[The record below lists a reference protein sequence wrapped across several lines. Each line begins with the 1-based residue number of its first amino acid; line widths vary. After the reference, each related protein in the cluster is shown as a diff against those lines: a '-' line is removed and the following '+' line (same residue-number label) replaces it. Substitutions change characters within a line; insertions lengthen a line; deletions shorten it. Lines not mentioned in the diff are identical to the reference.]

1 MTTSTIKSICLAVF
15 LSVSAVSLDTHAAS
29 LKPRIVVLT
38 DIKNFEP
45 DDQQSLTRLLVH
57 ADLYEIEGIVIS
69 TSWGFKDMHDHL
81 NSIDIATSVIDAYEK
96 DLPNLMKRSNQT
108 GFAQDNERQ
117 EIGYWPSAQ
126 YLRDRTMFG
135 SMYRG
140 TARLGKENN
149 SKGSDLIIK
158 LADEDDDRPI
168 WITFWG
174 GGNTLAQ
181 SIWQVQKTR
190 SESEL
195 KKFLH
200 KVRAYAI
207 ADQDRSNIKGDDRL
221 ASLDSSSHAWMRRTF
236 SDDLLFIWED
246 SAWWYQVGFGRDCW
260 SEYATHVQGHGNLGN
275 QYPKYHFGVEGDTPS
290 FLHLM
295 PNGLNNPDVPTQAG
309 WGGYSEWGLGE
320 DKNGYSYVNRTGDA
334 HTICR
339 NYAKYFYPAS
349 FNNFA
354 ARMDWAKEGKGN
366 RNPVVVVNGD
376 DSLDILTLKPN
387 QGAAVKLDASK
398 TTDPDGDTLSYKW
411 WVQPEA
417 GSCTGTVEIRNRIS
431 NQALIEIPEDSA
443 GKAFHVICEVR
454 DDGVPNLT
462 SYRRIIFAAQ
472 ACTPTPE
479 ELEK

>member
-1 MTTSTIKSICLAVF
+1 MQSVFSIC
-15 LSVSAVSLDTHAAS
+15 SAAS
-29 LKPRIVVLT
+29 LLVCLDSLDAQAAPLKPRLVVLT
-38 DIKNFEP
+38 DIENSEP

-69 TSWGFKDMHDHL
+69 TSWGLKDMNEHL
-81 NSIDIATSVIDAYEK
+81 SSIDLAIGVIDAYEK
-96 DLPNLMKRSNQT
+96 DLPNLLKRSNQT
-108 GFAQDNERQ
+108 GFAQDDERQ

-126 YLRDRTMFG
+126 YLKDRTMFG

-140 TARLGKENN
+140 TARLGEQNN

-158 LADEDDDRPI
+158 LVDEDDDRPV
-168 WITFWG
+168 WVTFWG

-181 SIWQVQKTR
+181 SIWQVKQTR

-195 KKFLH
+195 KTFLH

-207 ADQDRSNIKGDDRL
+207 ADQDRSNKT
-221 ASLDSSSHAWMRRTF
+221 SFETSSHAWMRRHF
-236 SDDLLFIWED
+236 SADLLFIWED
-246 SAWWYQVGFGRDCW
+246 SAWWYQVSAAKRGLW
-260 SEYATHVQGHGNLGN
+260 PEYEAHIQHHGNLGG
-275 QYPKYHFGVEGDTPS
+275 QYPKYRFGVEGDTPS
-290 FLHLM
+290 FLHIT
-295 PNGLNNPDVPTQAG
+295 PNGLNNPDLPTQTG

-334 HTICR
+334 HTICKK
-339 NYAKYFYPAS
+339 YASYFYPAT

-366 RNPVVVVNGD
+366 RNPVVVIDGD
-376 DSLDILTLKPN
+376 DSLDILKLNPKAGSAVTLDS
-387 QGAAVKLDASK
+387 AE

-417 GSCTGTVEIRNRIS
+417 GTYNSGEVETKNRFS
-431 NQALIEIPEDSA
+431 KQVTLEIPKDSA
-443 GKAFHVICEVR
+443 GKTFHLISEVT

-462 SYRRIIFAAQ
+462 AYRRIIFA
-472 ACTPTPE
+472 PVP
-479 ELEK
+479 